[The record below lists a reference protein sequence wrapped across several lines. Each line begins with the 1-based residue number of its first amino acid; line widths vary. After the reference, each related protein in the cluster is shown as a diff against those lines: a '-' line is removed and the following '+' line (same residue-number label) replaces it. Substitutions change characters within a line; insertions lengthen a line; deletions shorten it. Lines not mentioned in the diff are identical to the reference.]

1 MKNINK
7 ILAAFLF
14 LVLAGWVVR
23 WYMHKT
29 YPPGMAFNATP
40 LTLVDNNQ
48 ETTIDEFKG
57 NVVIVSCFQTWC
69 RDCAAETPVLNR
81 LANNLN
87 SEKFKIIYVTDE
99 GSAKLES
106 FRSRLPSDKILFTY
120 SQKSLASLG
129 IHVYPT
135 TYLLDKNGRVVKAK
149 LEGYDWLLEENA
161 IRKMIS
167 E

>member
-1 MKNINK
+1 
-7 ILAAFLF
+7 
-14 LVLAGWVVR
+14 
-23 WYMHKT
+23 
-29 YPPGMAFNATP
+29 MAFNAAP

-48 ETTIDEFKG
+48 ETTIDDFKG

>member
-1 MKNINK
+1 
-7 ILAAFLF
+7 
-14 LVLAGWVVR
+14 
-23 WYMHKT
+23 
-29 YPPGMAFNATP
+29 MAFNATP

-48 ETTIDEFKG
+48 ETTIDDFKG